1 MLPIWAYPTSS
12 RYAMFMPRHPKP
24 LLSTKAVATQ
34 VVQQMQGTQAMDK
47 HVLIVDTV
55 KPAAPPPAGK
65 KPAV

>member
-1 MLPIWAYPTSS
+1 
-12 RYAMFMPRHPKP
+12 MFMPRHPKP

-34 VVQQMQGTQAMDK
+34 VVQQKQEMKAMDK

-55 KPAAPPPAGK
+55 KPAAAPPAGK